1 MAQLE
6 IMPPSDTVD
15 DLQERLRRKE
25 IAGFQLVTLGSGS
38 VDGQP
43 AILATYLRRSFGDA
57 PPPLILKDI
66 GTGTLAQLE
75 AAVTQGEA
83 EGTLISY
90 AGALIAEQETTV
102 AVYRQ
107 KT

>member
-1 MAQLE
+1 MAQ
-6 IMPPSDTVD
+6 IVIVPPSDTVD
-15 DLQERLRRKE
+15 ELQERLRGKE
-25 IAGFQLVTLGSGS
+25 VAGFQLVTLGSGS

-57 PPPLILKDI
+57 PPPLILKDL
-66 GTGTLAQLE
+66 GTGTLAQQE
-75 AAVTQGEA
+75 TAVTKGEA

-90 AGALIAEQETTV
+90 AGVFISDQETNV

-107 KT
+107 KP